1 MIESSELIE
10 KVVKNKA
17 FDPMP
22 MGGEVNST
30 LIARRAAE
38 YALAK
43 LQTAVQWERLEEQI
57 RQHSN
62 SPNQQQLAK
71 VSRTTISKTNSNQ

>member
-10 KVVKNKA
+10 KIVKNKA

-43 LQTAVQWERLEEQI
+43 LQTAVQWERLEE
-57 RQHSN
+57 
-62 SPNQQQLAK
+62 
-71 VSRTTISKTNSNQ
+71 